1 MSELREGSIGR
12 ECCFKCA
19 YVIHIGSKS
28 GAELKRDKSGKI
40 TDPRL
45 DAATGSLCL
54 HNPDAE
60 GKGLGFAVRVC
71 DLFELDKERYYDL
84 TTAQWEHDFEM
95 SKAVQPVS
103 EEDDDA
109 GSEDCPIMSE
119 PCPGDDPRMDSNK
132 AIAERGNRTMHGM
145 GFKVARDRAVKAVQ
159 WFNGGRPATE
169 VCPLTVM
176 RNEDVC
182 DTDCIPV
189 AGAGRTYWSSLELEA
204 HLLGDAWG
212 EAANKMTVWLEST
225 YQCNNGGGGGPII
238 THVRTVQLDGDVLTV
253 SGYSFGSEA
262 QRSDWREVTV
272 SLEVVEKAE
281 AKVRPAPEWY
291 LDLMDKPV
299 AADEWLGPA
308 TTAPTTRQ
316 TYRQVTLEDF
326 A

>member
-1 MSELREGSIGR
+1 MMSYEDYQRIWEEYTQKETIQTPLGLMVGRPTPEGSKIPWS
-12 ECCFKCA
+12 A
-19 YVIHIGSKS
+19 YSMLLEDGPHKGEFV
-28 GAELKRDKSGKI
+28 DI
-40 TDPRL
+40 T
-45 DAATGSLCL
+45 
-54 HNPDAE
+54 
-60 GKGLGFAVRVC
+60 GLGGGHGT
-71 DLFELDKERYYDL
+71 LFLNTKQYGKTEICIAYD
-84 TTAQWEHDFEM
+84 
-95 SKAVQPVS
+95 QPETEYEDED
-103 EEDDDA
+103 EEEEDA

-119 PCPGDDPRMDSNK
+119 PCPGDDPKMDSNK

-176 RNEDVC
+176 RNGDVC
-182 DTDCIPV
+182 DTDRIPV
-189 AGAGRTYWSSLELEA
+189 AGAGRTYYSSLELEA

-272 SLEVVEKAE
+272 SLDVVEKAE
-281 AKVRPAPEWY
+281 TKGRPAPEWY

-308 TTAPTTRQ
+308 TTAPTARQ